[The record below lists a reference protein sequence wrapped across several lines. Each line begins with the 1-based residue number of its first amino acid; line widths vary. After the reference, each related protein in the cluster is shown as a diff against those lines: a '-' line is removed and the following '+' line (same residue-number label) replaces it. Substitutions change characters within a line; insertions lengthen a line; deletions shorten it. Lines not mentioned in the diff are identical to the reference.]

1 MLKKRLKSFDYSLL
15 VVYLLLSVFG
25 LIMVYSASMV
35 IAIQIYNKSSNFF
48 FERQLLNLIIAF
60 IALVFATL
68 FPYRKLQAKG
78 FLKIIVLGSIAILF
92 ILFVMG
98 KNVNNAQSWLGIGF
112 RNIQPAEFVKLGM
125 IIYMAAVYA
134 KKQPYI
140 NNFNK
145 GVIPPIVFLVFICFL
160 VAQQPDLGT
169 AGIIFVTGIVIVF
182 CSGMNWK
189 NITRLLLLGVLI
201 VGVFSPFIIW
211 KQDSIFTETRMG
223 RLYSYKDPFKYEID
237 EGLQLVNSYVALGTG
252 GWKGV
257 GLGKSVQKLGYLPE
271 AHTDFIMAVIAEEL
285 GVFGVLFVLIG
296 LGYIILKGIYIGMKS
311 KDPFGSLLAFGIS
324 GMIGIQM
331 FINLGGVSGMIPITG
346 VTLPFISYG
355 GSSLL
360 ILSISLGLLMNISS
374 YANLEHNS
382 EKAKREENKKSK
394 QLFV

>member
-15 VVYLLLSVFG
+15 VVYLLLSIFG

-35 IAIQIYNKSSNFF
+35 IAIQLYDKSSNHY
-48 FERQLLNLIIAF
+48 FERQLLNLVISF
-60 IALVFATL
+60 IALVFAAI

-78 FLKIIVLGSIAILF
+78 LLKIIVIGSIAFLSTLF
-92 ILFVMG
+92 FMG
-98 KNVNNAQSWLGIGF
+98 KNVNNAQSWIEVGF

-125 IIYMAAVYA
+125 IIYLAAVYA

-145 GVIPPIVFLVFICFL
+145 GVIPPIVYLVFVCFL
-160 VAQQPDLGT
+160 VVQQPDLGT
-169 AGIIFVTGIVIVF
+169 AGIIFATGMVIVF

-189 NITRLLLLGVLI
+189 NLTRLLLLGVLI
-201 VGVFSPFIIW
+201 IGIFSPYIIW

-223 RLYSYKDPFKYEID
+223 RLYSYKDPFKYEVD
-237 EGLQLVNSYVALGTG
+237 EGLQLVNSYLALGSG

-285 GVFGVLFVLIG
+285 GIFGVLFVLLG

-311 KDPFGSLLAFGIS
+311 KDAFGSLLAFGIS

-374 YANLEHNS
+374 YANIEHYS
-382 EKAKREENKKSK
+382 GKTKRLENKKSK
-394 QLFV
+394 QLFN